1 MSRFNRIEL
10 GFQAVNVG
18 EATLELQTKF
28 DAVTGGFV
36 EQSLIS
42 GGGASATYVQPSL
55 AHIHDNTLFGY
66 VGPFAGSRSRFSIAP
81 AIGSWRFISG
91 LVDYRRYIWVRP
103 FTLAAR
109 GIFMGRYGRDAD
121 RFPIFLG
128 NTELIRGYTSG
139 SFRSHEC
146 ALTPGLGTR
155 TACAQLDQ
163 LIGSKI
169 AVANVEL
176 RFPLARSLVLGFLPI
191 GLPPIEGAIFY
202 DIGVAWYD
210 ASNLKW
216 NRAPTQD
223 PLFVRTPLRSWGASI
238 RANVVGLMIL
248 RFDYSKPMDRPYNKG
263 FWTVSIGPTF

>member
-10 GFQAVNVG
+10 GMQAVNVS
-18 EATLELQTKF
+18 EATLEMQTKF

-42 GGGASATYVQPSL
+42 GGGPTATYLQPSL

-66 VGPFAGSRSRFSIAP
+66 VGPFAGTRSRFSIAP
-81 AIGSWRFISG
+81 AIGTWQFISG
-91 LVDYRRYIWVRP
+91 LADYRRYVFVKP
-103 FTLAAR
+103 LTLAFR
-109 GIFMGRYGRDAD
+109 GLVMGRYGRDAD

-128 NTELIRGYTSG
+128 NPELIRGYTSG
-139 SFRSHEC
+139 SYRSHEC
-146 ALTPGLGTR
+146 VANPGTSQQNS
-155 TACAQLDQ
+155 CAELDQ

-176 RFPLARSLVLGFLPI
+176 RFPLARYLVLGILPI

-202 DIGVAWYD
+202 DVGVAWYD

-216 NRAPTQD
+216 DRTAAES
-223 PLFVRTPLRSWGASI
+223 PLRVRSPLRSWGGSI
-238 RANVVGLMIL
+238 RANMFGLMVL
-248 RFDYSKPMDRPYNKG
+248 RFDLAKPLDRGVKKAY
-263 FWTVSIGPTF
+263 WTVSIGPTF